1 MNMNIKYLTQ
11 LKLNSRFCRK
21 IKSKG
26 IVLNI
31 CCRGQ
36 DRGQN
41 SANFR
46 LVDLFERLKRSQE
59 YCLHF
64 LNTYPFLCVF

>member
-1 MNMNIKYLTQ
+1 MNMNIKYLTK

-26 IVLNI
+26 RALNI
-31 CCRGQ
+31 CCQGPDHGQ
-36 DRGQN
+36 DRGQVRQD
-41 SANFR
+41 SENFR

-64 LNTYPFLCVF
+64 